1 MIALSKIYSLDSP
14 EVRQTIVKGELIID
28 PATSEIIMTRS
39 RAKQREYDLI
49 RCVEA
54 QPNVLTPSTAGPDQ
68 YTMIPAPLKILKVL
82 IEELLSASGLPAR
95 EGDPS
100 AAAAAA
106 ATADFDDDDDDGWED
121 DNDILDLSLG
131 TNKSALMGYLSG
143 DGQLPRE
150 RDDETQTYLTEF
162 FVRAARE
169 DIAGFGGWYNMLS
182 DFEKQKLNECANAA
196 APVGL

>member
-1 MIALSKIYSLDSP
+1 
-14 EVRQTIVKGELIID
+14 
-28 PATSEIIMTRS
+28 
-39 RAKQREYDLI
+39 
-49 RCVEA
+49 
-54 QPNVLTPSTAGPDQ
+54 
-68 YTMIPAPLKILKVL
+68 MIPASLKILKVL

-106 ATADFDDDDDDGWED
+106 GTAQFDDDDDDDGWED
-121 DNDILDLSLG
+121 DTDVLDLGLG
-131 TNKSALMGYLSG
+131 SNKSALMGYLSG

-150 RDDETQTYLTEF
+150 RDDETQNYLTEF

-169 DIAGFGGWYNMLS
+169 NIAGFSDWYNMLS

-196 APVGL
+196 APP